1 MKAENTLPLLGHLE
15 HVALPELDI
24 FCRAKVDTGACSSS
38 LHADDIEEFERDG
51 RLWVRFQ
58 VHFHNEL
65 TRIDQQCEYPV
76 HDQRR
81 IKSSNGI
88 GSKRYVIHPW
98 LVIAGIRFQSDVTL
112 SHRGSMKYPALIGR
126 KALHQRFL
134 VDVSSRYLGDQTG

>member
-1 MKAENTLPLLGHLE
+1 MKADQTLPLLGHLE
-15 HVALPELDI
+15 HVAFPELDI
-24 FCRAKVDTGACSSS
+24 VCRAKVDTGACSSS

-51 RLWVRFQ
+51 QPWVRFQ
-58 VHFHNEL
+58 VHFHNDL
-65 TRIDQQCEYPV
+65 TRLHQQCEFPIYGR
-76 HDQRR
+76 RR

-88 GSKRYVIHPW
+88 ASQRYVIRPW
-98 LVIAGIRFQSDVTL
+98 LVIADVRFQSDVTL